1 MASSK
6 LLIFS
11 RPIINALI
19 GHSRARYSSSSS
31 EVVSTNILNQ
41 VEDVKKTTAVR
52 KEKEQNEIQ
61 TESIRIMEEWI
72 KQKSIDEE
80 RARAKKKFCSR
91 DSYFCRCIHVL
102 DMEDKKSNG
111 LMPLTCIAA
120 MQMLEDKKNGIEDKR
135 FLVLQGNRIY

>member
-1 MASSK
+1 M
-6 LLIFS
+6 
-11 RPIINALI
+11 INALI

-31 EVVSTNILNQ
+31 ELDIIKN

-135 FLVLQGNRIY
+135 FLVLHGNRIY

>member
-1 MASSK
+1 MM
-6 LLIFS
+6 
-11 RPIINALI
+11 NALI
-19 GHSRARYSSSSS
+19 GHSRARYSSLSS
-31 EVVSTNILNQ
+31 EVDSTNIIKT

-52 KEKEQNEIQ
+52 KEKEHQNEIQ
-61 TESIRIMEEWI
+61 TESRRIMEEWI

>member
-31 EVVSTNILNQ
+31 EVDSTDIIKKE
-41 VEDVKKTTAVR
+41 EDAKKTTAVK

-61 TESIRIMEEWI
+61 AESIRIMEEWI